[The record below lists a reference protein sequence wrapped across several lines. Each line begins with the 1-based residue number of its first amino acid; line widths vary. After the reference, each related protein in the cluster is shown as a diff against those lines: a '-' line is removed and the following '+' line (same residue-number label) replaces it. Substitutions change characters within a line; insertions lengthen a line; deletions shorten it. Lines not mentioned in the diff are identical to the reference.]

1 MKVSF
6 PNGEKKDLKAV
17 WIDHSTLKV
26 FFIDQRTLP
35 GKIDILDSDSVE
47 KTANFIHSMVIRG
60 APSIGIAGAYGI
72 VQSVVSAYNKNLM
85 KNPNKFYQYLV
96 RDSKTLLQTRP
107 TAIDLE
113 NSIDLMLSL
122 WNPKNSNSPP
132 SVNEYIAEAE
142 NLEKKLIEECIKI
155 AEAGLTLIRDGNNI
169 LTHCHTGS
177 FATVDV
183 GTALSPMKLAVEK
196 GFNIHVYVDE
206 TRPRLQGGKLT
217 AWELEQTSVP
227 YTLITDST
235 AATLMKDKKVNF
247 VIVGADRITANGD
260 VANKIGTYNLSV
272 ISKYHDVPFY
282 VAAPWS
288 TFHQELQSGDEIP
301 IEERSI
307 KEVTHL
313 KTNNNQEIPL
323 TFETSSVYNPAF
335 DVTPNHLI
343 TGIITPG
350 GILYPP
356 FKKSILET
364 VPKK

>member
-26 FFIDQRTLP
+26 FFVDQRILSE
-35 GKIDILDSDSVE
+35 KIDILESNSVE
-47 KTANFIHSMVIRG
+47 KTADFIYSMVIRG

-72 VQSVVSAYNKNLM
+72 VQSVISAYNKNLQ
-85 KNPNKFYQYLV
+85 KNPEKFQQYLLKN
-96 RDSKTLLQTRP
+96 SKTLLQTRP
-107 TAIDLE
+107 TAIDLK
-113 NSIDLMLSL
+113 NSINLMLSL
-122 WNPKNSNSPP
+122 WNPENNNSPP

-142 NLEKKLIEECIKI
+142 NLEKKLIEECTKI
-155 AEAGLTLIRDGNNI
+155 AEIGLTLIKDGNKI

-183 GTALSPMKLAVEK
+183 GTALSPMKLAVEM
-196 GFNIHVYVDE
+196 GFDIHVYVDE

-217 AWELEQTSVP
+217 AWELEQTNVP

-247 VIVGADRITANGD
+247 VIVGADRIATNGD

-272 ISKYHDVPFY
+272 ISKFHDVPFY

-288 TFHQELQSGDEIP
+288 TFHLELHSGDEIP
-301 IEERSI
+301 IEERSV

-313 KTNNNQEIPL
+313 KTKNNQEIPL
-323 TFETSSVYNPAF
+323 TFETLSVYNPAF

-356 FKKSILET
+356 YEKSISQM
-364 VPKK
+364 VPQ